1 MEENKNAL
9 DANKPKNEGS
19 TIRGGAGRGI
29 AAKRLTIASDKS
41 QHKRVLSHP
50 ALVSCVEKHKEAEI
64 QGSAVDIEALDF
76 KPEDDDLMDEE
87 GTPDADASLPQ
98 PKLKFTFTAVV
109 APKKTKGCE
118 FRQDTDANCDTRLSD
133 SDSLTI
139 EGGPGRWIILVIDV
153 HEEAQANDLQNA
165 FGEYGEIK
173 NLHLNLDR
181 RTIFVKVTLFIPKLL
196 WHRTLHHHQQCCLP
210 FLAFSFLKLK

>member
-1 MEENKNAL
+1 MEGTTWLNFWNCET
-9 DANKPKNEGS
+9 PKNGGS
-19 TIRGGAGRGI
+19 TIRGGAGKGT
-29 AAKRLTIASDKS
+29 ATKRLTIASDKS

-50 ALVSCVEKHKEAEI
+50 VLVSCVEKQREAEI

-76 KPEDDDLMDEE
+76 EPEDDDLMDEE
-87 GTPDADASLPQ
+87 GAPDAETSLPQ

-118 FRQDTDANCDTRLSD
+118 FRQDTDASCDTRLSD

-139 EGGPGRWIILVIDV
+139 EGGLGPQRFSLTPSTKGWIILVIDV

-181 RTIFVKVTLFIPKLL
+181 RIVFVKVTLFILKLL
-196 WHRTLHHHQQCCLP
+196 
-210 FLAFSFLKLK
+210 